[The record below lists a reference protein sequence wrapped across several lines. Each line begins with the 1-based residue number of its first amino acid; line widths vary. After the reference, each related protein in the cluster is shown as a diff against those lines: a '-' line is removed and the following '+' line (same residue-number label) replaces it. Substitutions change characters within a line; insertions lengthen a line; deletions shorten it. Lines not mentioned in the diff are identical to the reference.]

1 MIFRYVKRN
10 VFDKRICF
18 NNRIMTQVG
27 PEVLA
32 ARCNVMQMHHLGI
45 LTLKNLLKQTILATG
60 WTIPGSNPGGRDFP
74 HPSGPAL
81 ESGYSISV
89 PGVKRPGRG
98 VNHPTPSYAEVKKK
112 Q

>member
-1 MIFRYVKRN
+1 MIFRYVQRS

-18 NNRIMTQVG
+18 NNKIMTQVG

-32 ARCNVMQMHHLGI
+32 ARYKVMQMHHLGI
-45 LTLKNLLKQTILATG
+45 LTFKNLLKQTILATG

-81 ESGYSISV
+81 ESTQPPV
-89 PGVKRPGRG
+89 EWVQHLCPRG
-98 VNHPTPSYAEVKKK
+98 KESGTWR
-112 Q
+112 